1 MVNSGAVELEVCVT
15 ASAEHS
21 RDRTGNRELSSQR
34 NKSLF
39 SFLHS
44 NCISTS
50 AYYWAPLSRSPTMP
64 SFICTQVTHD
74 ALMCRAGLQ
83 GRVSDPIPGQPD
95 LKESTHSLSLT
106 QQVLCRD
113 NPLFFNIGPFLAPRL
128 TQHECLTAI
137 LQHDC
142 LATRS
147 QQDIENRID
156 IPPMHESTLVGSRPC
171 NNPTAGPSS

>member
-21 RDRTGNRELSSQR
+21 RDRTGNLPIIGHHCLAPQPCQA
-34 NKSLF
+34 
-39 SFLHS
+39 FL
-44 NCISTS
+44 
-50 AYYWAPLSRSPTMP
+50 
-64 SFICTQVTHD
+64 CTQVSHD

>member
-1 MVNSGAVELEVCVT
+1 MSPLQLSIAVIGQETVSSHLNATSHC
-15 ASAEHS
+15 SHS
-21 RDRTGNRELSSQR
+21 CILIAFQLVPIIGHHCLAPQPCQA
-34 NKSLF
+34 
-39 SFLHS
+39 FL
-44 NCISTS
+44 
-50 AYYWAPLSRSPTMP
+50 
-64 SFICTQVTHD
+64 CTQVSHD